1 MLGGYQ
7 LKNTSEN
14 KKTIMQRLFGSNKE
28 KAIDSGVKPDVDLL
42 QNAVQKTANS
52 VGKLAV
58 EIVDISGRVDVL
70 SEEVSEEVK
79 TFKRLQDISAAL
91 IQSNNIV
98 DNSVQR
104 TKDVVSKAAQNVE
117 ESRSNISDSIQ
128 DIKHLTESVTDNQGS
143 LEQINGSLKDVLKI
157 AQSITAISKQ
167 TNLLA
172 LNATIEAARAGE
184 SGKGFAVVAD
194 EVKELSRKTGEAT
207 SNISSTLKT
216 LAGQIISLVEKS
228 HDDTQKAEAV
238 RKGAENINDVI
249 HLLEQNISEIDSES
263 NEIVDAVGDIDI
275 HCKNTAA
282 GLDDISGQVDK
293 SNENLAR
300 AKDKISFLRSWT
312 EELVRYTVVPGVE
325 TVDTPVINLVKDK
338 AREVG
343 VLFEEGIVKGAITE
357 ADLFDLEYQPIPNTE
372 PMQYVTRFTE
382 FCCKVLPSIQEP
394 VVDDDERII
403 SCTAVDVNGYMP
415 RHLNRCSNPQK
426 PGDVTYNMQSSRWK
440 QIYKDPV
447 GIAAARNNND
457 FLLQTYRIALS
468 ETQYANIKDV
478 SAPIYIHGKHWGA
491 LRITYDMHVTED

>member
-1 MLGGYQ
+1 
-7 LKNTSEN
+7 
-14 KKTIMQRLFGSNKE
+14 MQRLFGKDKVLEAS
-28 KAIDSGVKPDVDLL
+28 IKPDVDLL

-70 SEEVSEEVK
+70 SDEVGEEAK
-79 TFKRLQDISAAL
+79 TFKRLQDISTAL

-98 DNSVQR
+98 ENSVQR

-117 ESRSNISDSIQ
+117 ESRSNINNSIE

-157 AQSITAISKQ
+157 AQSITSISKQ

-184 SGKGFAVVAD
+184 AGKGFAVVAD
-194 EVKELSRKTGEAT
+194 EVKELSRKTGLAT

-228 HDDTQKAEAV
+228 HEDTEKAEAV

-249 HLLEQNISEIDSES
+249 HQLEENISEIDSES
-263 NEIVDAVGDIDI
+263 SEIVDAVNDIDV
-275 HCKNTAA
+275 HCRDTAS
-282 GLDDISGQVDK
+282 GLDDISEQVDK
-293 SNENLAR
+293 SNENLAK
-300 AKDKISFLRSWT
+300 AKDKINFLRGWT
-312 EELVRYTVVPGVE
+312 EELIRYTVIPGIE
-325 TVDTPVINLVKDK
+325 TVDTPIISLVKQRALD
-338 AREVG
+338 VG
-343 VLFEEGIVKGAITE
+343 ALFEDGIVKGIITE
-357 ADLFDLEYQPIPNTE
+357 TDWFDHDYQPIPDTD
-372 PMQYVTRFTE
+372 PMQYITRFTE
-382 FCCKVLPSIQEP
+382 FCCKVLPNIQEP

-426 PGDVTYNMQSSRWK
+426 RGDVTYNMQSSRWK

>member
-7 LKNTSEN
+7 LKNASEN
-14 KKTIMQRLFGSNKE
+14 KKTILQRLFGSNKD
-28 KAIDSGVKPDVDLL
+28 KAIEPGVKPDVDLL

-70 SEEVSEEVK
+70 SAEVSEEAK

-104 TKDVVSKAAQNVE
+104 TKDAVSKATHNVD
-117 ESRSNISDSIQ
+117 ESRSNINNSIE
-128 DIKHLTESVTDNQGS
+128 DIKHLTESVTDNQGA

-194 EVKELSRKTGEAT
+194 EVKELSRKTGLAT
-207 SNISSTLKT
+207 ANISSTLKT

-228 HDDTQKAEAV
+228 HEDTEKADAV

-249 HLLEQNISEIDSES
+249 HQLEQNISEIDSES
-263 NEIVDAVGDIDI
+263 SEIVDAVGDIDI
-275 HCKNTAA
+275 HCKNTAE
-282 GLDDISGQVDK
+282 GLDDISSQVDK

-312 EELVRYTVVPGVE
+312 EELVRYTVVPGIE
-325 TVDTPVINLVKDK
+325 TVDTPIISLIKEK
-338 AREVG
+338 AMQVG
-343 VLFEEGIVKGAITE
+343 SLFEDGIKKGLVTE
-357 ADLFDLEYQPIPNTE
+357 SDMFDHNYEPIIGTDPI
-372 PMQYVTRFTE
+372 QYLTRFTE
-382 FCCKVLPSIQEP
+382 YCGKVLPDIQED
-394 VVDDDERII
+394 VVDNEERIM

-468 ETQYANIKDV
+468 ETEYANIKDV
-478 SAPIYIHGKHWGA
+478 SAPIYINGKHWGA